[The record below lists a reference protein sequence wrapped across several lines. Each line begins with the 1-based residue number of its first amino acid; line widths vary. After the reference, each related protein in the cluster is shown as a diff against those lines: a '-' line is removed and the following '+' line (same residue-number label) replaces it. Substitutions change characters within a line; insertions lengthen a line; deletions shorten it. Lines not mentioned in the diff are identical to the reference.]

1 MGQSQQVR
9 RTCLEPRS
17 GYGTLPPRS
26 GRARATL
33 WPEGMHMSPQPLD
46 SSGRRQRAAG
56 ARRSPTLGSG
66 HCDISPRIQAA
77 AEFPSRAPP
86 WSLDFLRQ
94 SQLVMLE
101 GEHRRD
107 SSRNALQTLRSD
119 NQLQELPLPQNL
131 NQMETD
137 TVEDLRRKL
146 HSLEKINLELNN
158 QHNQE
163 MSCYEKEI
171 KKLRLELEKG
181 EALRQH
187 LESEMTFASKE
198 ADLRLYAAEDELCD
212 AKAKVMELQEMND
225 EHQQK
230 ASETEKIVQRFA
242 VEMENIHRVHLAEL
256 EFLFKEKAEAEMAF
270 QKTNAALQST
280 AKKLK
285 DLEAEHSG
293 CTKVLKLQA
302 ACLEIKNKRQERL
315 LQELEAAAVKIKK
328 LEDDAAAARRAHV
341 ECKYTTEVMQLRIQE
356 LEDILNEGHRGRR
369 EDFPE
374 GIAREEF
381 REPVNALETGKKDS
395 QGQRLSSGVQWKD
408 QAEEGKRAQDANA
421 TLVAPPDSFS
431 LKEGSIR
438 EMSILLNTYQ
448 TLANAQVLSRPTNVP
463 LEELPWAEL
472 CALLH
477 ENVEA
482 LVSNFSKAN
491 QRISH
496 LEYICKHKTDTMNDL
511 QQNQEEALEKMS
523 EQLKAQERWW
533 QKEKQYLEQQYSNV
547 LAEFHARSQECEE
560 TVQKMRQK
568 LYGLEQ
574 LSDKLAQENESL
586 KNSLLDAFKARSS
599 LLAACALLSGA
610 LCSLYGRLC
619 ATSCQRDILQ
629 ERVNQHQLLNHK
641 IVSLLYALPA
651 VVERNQDEGRLR
663 QRRAKNLVYVFRRAV
678 IAVLAANRLRALAR
692 YSCTFFIWT
701 DGCRGSSGIQVCL
714 GESRGRHPVP
724 RFGEE
729 GVDCIEAVNWLSS
742 SNLYTAIVSS
752 ISELEGVLSNQDSEL
767 WLSSNS
773 LIGTARNC
781 FAKLMD
787 NLSVLMET
795 VQGNARGCRAYLERD
810 SLIERL
816 ARGLQR
822 VNAQALEAG
831 FHDRL
836 PSTRNIATLQQ
847 EIFEFSRR
855 LHAAEVESRSLH
867 LQLAEC
873 RWAFNEMQKDAE
885 KARRLQ
891 TQLSEAQQVQQQ
903 GIQELSNRLELH
915 SCTNKDRSQVS
926 NVPLMSLSNATE
938 ELRRRDQVLDH
949 QNRLLKDT
957 EQDQQRLQ
965 ETLQEAERAIQQ
977 GAIDEELII
986 NHIKAAEATLNE
998 VRDEAVASD
1007 AAAAVPLPSLKTL
1020 SEEAMRDRPEA
1031 ASFQVRV

>member
-1 MGQSQQVR
+1 M
-9 RTCLEPRS
+9 
-17 GYGTLPPRS
+17 
-26 GRARATL
+26 
-33 WPEGMHMSPQPLD
+33 
-46 SSGRRQRAAG
+46 
-56 ARRSPTLGSG
+56 
-66 HCDISPRIQAA
+66 
-77 AEFPSRAPP
+77 
-86 WSLDFLRQ
+86 
-94 SQLVMLE
+94 
-101 GEHRRD
+101 
-107 SSRNALQTLRSD
+107 
-119 NQLQELPLPQNL
+119 
-131 NQMETD
+131 
-137 TVEDLRRKL
+137 
-146 HSLEKINLELNN
+146 
-158 QHNQE
+158 
-163 MSCYEKEI
+163 
-171 KKLRLELEKG
+171 
-181 EALRQH
+181 
-187 LESEMTFASKE
+187 
-198 ADLRLYAAEDELCD
+198 
-212 AKAKVMELQEMND
+212 
-225 EHQQK
+225 
-230 ASETEKIVQRFA
+230 
-242 VEMENIHRVHLAEL
+242 
-256 EFLFKEKAEAEMAF
+256 
-270 QKTNAALQST
+270 
-280 AKKLK
+280 
-285 DLEAEHSG
+285 
-293 CTKVLKLQA
+293 LKLQA

-315 LQELEAAAVKIKK
+315 LQELE
-328 LEDDAAAARRAHV
+328 
-341 ECKYTTEVMQLRIQE
+341 
-356 LEDILNEGHRGRR
+356 
-369 EDFPE
+369 
-374 GIAREEF
+374 
-381 REPVNALETGKKDS
+381 
-395 QGQRLSSGVQWKD
+395 
-408 QAEEGKRAQDANA
+408 
-421 TLVAPPDSFS
+421 
-431 LKEGSIR
+431 R

-586 KNSLLDAFKARSS
+586 KNSLLDAFKARSP

-619 ATSCQRDILQ
+619 ATSRQRDILQ
-629 ERVNQHQLLNHK
+629 EQVNQHQLLNHK

-714 GESRGRHPVP
+714 GESRGRHPVT

-885 KARRLQ
+885 KAKAHRLQ
-891 TQLSEAQQVQQQ
+891 TQLSEAQQRINQDNVQEELDNALQREHEAQLLLQVQQQ

-986 NHIKAAEATLNE
+986 NHIKAVEAALNE
-998 VRDEAVASD
+998 LAVSNA
-1007 AAAAVPLPSLKTL
+1007 
-1020 SEEAMRDRPEA
+1020 
-1031 ASFQVRV
+1031 

>member
-1 MGQSQQVR
+1 
-9 RTCLEPRS
+9 
-17 GYGTLPPRS
+17 
-26 GRARATL
+26 
-33 WPEGMHMSPQPLD
+33 
-46 SSGRRQRAAG
+46 
-56 ARRSPTLGSG
+56 
-66 HCDISPRIQAA
+66 
-77 AEFPSRAPP
+77 
-86 WSLDFLRQ
+86 
-94 SQLVMLE
+94 
-101 GEHRRD
+101 
-107 SSRNALQTLRSD
+107 
-119 NQLQELPLPQNL
+119 
-131 NQMETD
+131 
-137 TVEDLRRKL
+137 
-146 HSLEKINLELNN
+146 
-158 QHNQE
+158 
-163 MSCYEKEI
+163 
-171 KKLRLELEKG
+171 
-181 EALRQH
+181 
-187 LESEMTFASKE
+187 
-198 ADLRLYAAEDELCD
+198 
-212 AKAKVMELQEMND
+212 
-225 EHQQK
+225 
-230 ASETEKIVQRFA
+230 
-242 VEMENIHRVHLAEL
+242 
-256 EFLFKEKAEAEMAF
+256 
-270 QKTNAALQST
+270 
-280 AKKLK
+280 
-285 DLEAEHSG
+285 
-293 CTKVLKLQA
+293 
-302 ACLEIKNKRQERL
+302 
-315 LQELEAAAVKIKK
+315 
-328 LEDDAAAARRAHV
+328 
-341 ECKYTTEVMQLRIQE
+341 
-356 LEDILNEGHRGRR
+356 
-369 EDFPE
+369 
-374 GIAREEF
+374 
-381 REPVNALETGKKDS
+381 
-395 QGQRLSSGVQWKD
+395 
-408 QAEEGKRAQDANA
+408 
-421 TLVAPPDSFS
+421 
-431 LKEGSIR
+431 
-438 EMSILLNTYQ
+438 MSILLNTYQ

-477 ENVEA
+477 ENIEA

-560 TVQKMRQK
+560 TAQKMRQK

-619 ATSCQRDILQ
+619 ATSRQRDILQ

-714 GESRGRHPVP
+714 GESRGRHPVT

-885 KARRLQ
+885 KAKAHRLQ
-891 TQLSEAQQVQQQ
+891 TQLSEAQQRINQDNIHEELDNALQREHEAQLLLQVQQQ

-986 NHIKAAEATLNE
+986 NHIKAVEAALNE

-1007 AAAAVPLPSLKTL
+1007 AAAAAPLPSLKTL

-1031 ASFQVRV
+1031 RSFQALSPDIEVEIVPPIGFKWFLARLPARLLLMELAELTQSTEERCRPSEPCTPILEGTQSSPRRLADPGHCQALLPNIHVGIVPPVASSGFWPTREGLFRRRRLRNRHALRRDDAARANPAPCLERPQFSPRHPADPGPCQALSPDIQGVSHRQRSRNRRGLGRNEANRVNPACPVWKGLSLHLIDRRILGLGEPQDNPKNSGRKSRWMQEAPLQLPPTPGQPLTQSWRTESLQAAELPGQAVGPPGEATGAVGVARGRQHLLRRALTSAAEAQSQKAAESTREAAGRPGGVVDCCCLATSAQSREAAFLRSQMQAGKPAEPRPERPQALPEGRPREGPRGEAPARAGRVGAVLAALRGAEPPTLIPPESNGRGEKRLRLSMLRRRVEESPIVTVVKRVFRMKKRREC

>member
-1 MGQSQQVR
+1 M
-9 RTCLEPRS
+9 
-17 GYGTLPPRS
+17 
-26 GRARATL
+26 
-33 WPEGMHMSPQPLD
+33 
-46 SSGRRQRAAG
+46 
-56 ARRSPTLGSG
+56 
-66 HCDISPRIQAA
+66 
-77 AEFPSRAPP
+77 
-86 WSLDFLRQ
+86 
-94 SQLVMLE
+94 
-101 GEHRRD
+101 
-107 SSRNALQTLRSD
+107 
-119 NQLQELPLPQNL
+119 
-131 NQMETD
+131 
-137 TVEDLRRKL
+137 
-146 HSLEKINLELNN
+146 
-158 QHNQE
+158 
-163 MSCYEKEI
+163 
-171 KKLRLELEKG
+171 
-181 EALRQH
+181 
-187 LESEMTFASKE
+187 
-198 ADLRLYAAEDELCD
+198 
-212 AKAKVMELQEMND
+212 
-225 EHQQK
+225 
-230 ASETEKIVQRFA
+230 
-242 VEMENIHRVHLAEL
+242 
-256 EFLFKEKAEAEMAF
+256 
-270 QKTNAALQST
+270 
-280 AKKLK
+280 
-285 DLEAEHSG
+285 
-293 CTKVLKLQA
+293 LKLQA

-315 LQELEAAAVKIKK
+315 LQELE
-328 LEDDAAAARRAHV
+328 
-341 ECKYTTEVMQLRIQE
+341 
-356 LEDILNEGHRGRR
+356 
-369 EDFPE
+369 
-374 GIAREEF
+374 
-381 REPVNALETGKKDS
+381 
-395 QGQRLSSGVQWKD
+395 
-408 QAEEGKRAQDANA
+408 
-421 TLVAPPDSFS
+421 
-431 LKEGSIR
+431 R

-629 ERVNQHQLLNHK
+629 EQVNQHQLLNHK

-742 SNLYTAIVSS
+742 SNLYTAIISS

-891 TQLSEAQQVQQQ
+891 TQLSEAQQALSPDIEVEIVPPIGFKWFLARLPARLLLMELAELTQSTEGRCRPSEPCTPILEGTQSSPRRLADPGHCQALLPNIHVGIVPPVASSGFWPTREGLFRRRRLRNRHALRRDDAARANPTPCLERPQFSPRHPADPGPCQALSPDIQ
-903 GIQELSNRLELH
+903 GVSHRQ
-915 SCTNKDRSQVS
+915 RSQNRRGLGRNEANRVNPACPVWKGLSLHLIDRRILGLGEPQDNPKNSGRKSRWMQEAPLQLPPTPGQPLTQSWRTESLQAAELPGQAVGPPGEATGAVGVARGRQHLLRRALTSAAEAQSQKAAESTREAAGRPGGVVDCCCLATSAQSREAAFLRSQMQAGKPAEPRPERPQALPEGRPREGPRGEAPARAGRVGAVLAALRGAEPPTLIPPES
-926 NVPLMSLSNATE
+926 NGRGEKRLRLSM
-938 ELRRRDQVLDH
+938 LRRRV
-949 QNRLLKDT
+949 
-957 EQDQQRLQ
+957 
-965 ETLQEAERAIQQ
+965 
-977 GAIDEELII
+977 EESPIVTVV
-986 NHIKAAEATLNE
+986 K
-998 VRDEAVASD
+998 
-1007 AAAAVPLPSLKTL
+1007 
-1020 SEEAMRDRPEA
+1020 
-1031 ASFQVRV
+1031 RVFRMKKRREC

>member
-1 MGQSQQVR
+1 
-9 RTCLEPRS
+9 
-17 GYGTLPPRS
+17 
-26 GRARATL
+26 
-33 WPEGMHMSPQPLD
+33 
-46 SSGRRQRAAG
+46 
-56 ARRSPTLGSG
+56 
-66 HCDISPRIQAA
+66 
-77 AEFPSRAPP
+77 
-86 WSLDFLRQ
+86 
-94 SQLVMLE
+94 
-101 GEHRRD
+101 
-107 SSRNALQTLRSD
+107 
-119 NQLQELPLPQNL
+119 
-131 NQMETD
+131 
-137 TVEDLRRKL
+137 
-146 HSLEKINLELNN
+146 
-158 QHNQE
+158 
-163 MSCYEKEI
+163 
-171 KKLRLELEKG
+171 
-181 EALRQH
+181 
-187 LESEMTFASKE
+187 
-198 ADLRLYAAEDELCD
+198 
-212 AKAKVMELQEMND
+212 
-225 EHQQK
+225 
-230 ASETEKIVQRFA
+230 
-242 VEMENIHRVHLAEL
+242 
-256 EFLFKEKAEAEMAF
+256 MAF

-285 DLEAEHSG
+285 DMEAEHSV
-293 CTKVLKLQA
+293 CSKMLKLQA
-302 ACLEIKNKRQERL
+302 SCLEIKNKRQERL

-395 QGQRLSSGVQWKD
+395 QGQRLSSGVQRKD

-421 TLVAPPDSFS
+421 TLVVPPDSFS
-431 LKEGSIR
+431 LQEGSIR

-523 EQLKAQERWW
+523 EQLKAQEHWW
-533 QKEKQYLEQQYSNV
+533 QKEKQYLQQQYSNV

-560 TVQKMRQK
+560 TAQKMRQK

-574 LSDKLAQENESL
+574 LSDKLAQENNSL

-714 GESRGRHPVP
+714 GESRGRHPVT

-742 SNLYTAIVSS
+742 SNLYTAIISS

-867 LQLAEC
+867 LQVAEC
-873 RWAFNEMQKDAE
+873 RGAFNEMQKDAE

-891 TQLSEAQQVQQQ
+891 TQLSEAQQKINQDNVQEELQNALQREHEVQLLLQEQQQ
-903 GIQELSNRLELH
+903 RIQELSNRLESH
-915 SCTNKDRSQVS
+915 SFTE
-926 NVPLMSLSNATE
+926 LSKSHISPTGLPDTAE
-938 ELRRRDQVLDH
+938 ELRKRDQVLD
-949 QNRLLKDT
+949 QQEKLLKDM
-957 EQDQQRLQ
+957 EQDQKLLW
-965 ETLQEAERAIQQ
+965 ETLGEAERALEQ
-977 GAIDEELII
+977 GV
-986 NHIKAAEATLNE
+986 K
-998 VRDEAVASD
+998 
-1007 AAAAVPLPSLKTL
+1007 
-1020 SEEAMRDRPEA
+1020 
-1031 ASFQVRV
+1031 